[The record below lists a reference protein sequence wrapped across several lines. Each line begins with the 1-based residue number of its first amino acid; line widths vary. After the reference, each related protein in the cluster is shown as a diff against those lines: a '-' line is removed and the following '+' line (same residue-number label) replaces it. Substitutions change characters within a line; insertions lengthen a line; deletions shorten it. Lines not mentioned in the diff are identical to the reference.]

1 MNLYVFLGD
10 LSSDNNV
17 KGSGQMIFVKISD
30 LKNGMRLARPIYA
43 KTGVLLYER
52 NSKLTSQAIE
62 SIKSFGL
69 IGMFI
74 LEPAEPVPPM
84 TQADMDFERFQTMN
98 TFSIKEELEK
108 IKKTGHPSKIQIIVS
123 NIIKVY
129 GHLDKKINFVQN
141 LRSKEDYIYKHALN
155 VSILC
160 TLMASYMNVKVSD
173 QNECVTAAI
182 IHDIGMLLVPQELL
196 DKEDKDDDDIRT
208 ITAARTKGYDI
219 IESAFS
225 SHPNVKRICLQTAS
239 KADSRENVKMVDGA
253 KILAVADTFDSM
265 TAMQLDKPPAS
276 EVAAIKYLIENP
288 EKFDKES
295 VDALTRTINIL
306 SPGVSV
312 ELNTGDKALILAEN
326 QENILKPMLLN
337 FRNNTIMDLSNEI
350 DYGDVSIVDAMKTM
364 DNRCIMDTKTL
375 AKYGVKVDDQD
386 YVDVPGDQQNS

>member
-1 MNLYVFLGD
+1 MNLYVFLGV
-10 LSSDNNV
+10 SSDNNV

-98 TFSIKEELEK
+98 TFYIKEELEK

>member
-1 MNLYVFLGD
+1 
-10 LSSDNNV
+10 
-17 KGSGQMIFVKISD
+17 MIFVKISD

-312 ELNTGDKALILAEN
+312 ELNPGDKALILAEN

>member
-1 MNLYVFLGD
+1 MNLYVFLGV
-10 LSSDNNV
+10 SSDNNV

-173 QNECVTAAI
+173 QKEFVTDAL

>member
-1 MNLYVFLGD
+1 MNLYVFLGV
-10 LSSDNNV
+10 SSDNNV

-350 DYGDVSIVDAMKTM
+350 DYGDGSIVDAMKTM

>member
-1 MNLYVFLGD
+1 
-10 LSSDNNV
+10 
-17 KGSGQMIFVKISD
+17 
-30 LKNGMRLARPIYA
+30 
-43 KTGVLLYER
+43 
-52 NSKLTSQAIE
+52 
-62 SIKSFGL
+62 
-69 IGMFI
+69 
-74 LEPAEPVPPM
+74 
-84 TQADMDFERFQTMN
+84 
-98 TFSIKEELEK
+98 
-108 IKKTGHPSKIQIIVS
+108 
-123 NIIKVY
+123 
-129 GHLDKKINFVQN
+129 
-141 LRSKEDYIYKHALN
+141 
-155 VSILC
+155 
-160 TLMASYMNVKVSD
+160 MASYMNVKVSD

-239 KADSRENVKMVDGA
+239 KADSHDNVKMVDGA

>member
-1 MNLYVFLGD
+1 
-10 LSSDNNV
+10 
-17 KGSGQMIFVKISD
+17 MIFVKISD

-337 FRNNTIMDLSNEI
+337 FRNNTIMDLSNEL

>member
-1 MNLYVFLGD
+1 
-10 LSSDNNV
+10 
-17 KGSGQMIFVKISD
+17 MIFVKISD

-364 DNRCIMDTKTL
+364 DNRCSMDTKTL
-375 AKYGVKVDDQD
+375 AKYGVNVDDQD

>member
-1 MNLYVFLGD
+1 MNLYVFLGV
-10 LSSDNNV
+10 SSDNNV

>member
-1 MNLYVFLGD
+1 MNLYVFLGV
-10 LSSDNNV
+10 SSDNNV

-265 TAMQLDKPPAS
+265 TAMQLDKPHAS

>member
-1 MNLYVFLGD
+1 
-10 LSSDNNV
+10 
-17 KGSGQMIFVKISD
+17 
-30 LKNGMRLARPIYA
+30 
-43 KTGVLLYER
+43 
-52 NSKLTSQAIE
+52 
-62 SIKSFGL
+62 
-69 IGMFI
+69 
-74 LEPAEPVPPM
+74 
-84 TQADMDFERFQTMN
+84 
-98 TFSIKEELEK
+98 
-108 IKKTGHPSKIQIIVS
+108 
-123 NIIKVY
+123 
-129 GHLDKKINFVQN
+129 
-141 LRSKEDYIYKHALN
+141 
-155 VSILC
+155 
-160 TLMASYMNVKVSD
+160 
-173 QNECVTAAI
+173 
-182 IHDIGMLLVPQELL
+182 
-196 DKEDKDDDDIRT
+196 
-208 ITAARTKGYDI
+208 
-219 IESAFS
+219 
-225 SHPNVKRICLQTAS
+225 
-239 KADSRENVKMVDGA
+239 
-253 KILAVADTFDSM
+253 M

>member
-1 MNLYVFLGD
+1 MNLYVFLGV
-10 LSSDNNV
+10 SSDNNV

-225 SHPNVKRICLQTAS
+225 SHPNIKRICLQTAS

>member
-1 MNLYVFLGD
+1 MNLYVFLGV
-10 LSSDNNV
+10 SSDNNV

-129 GHLDKKINFVQN
+129 GHLDKKISFVQN

>member
-1 MNLYVFLGD
+1 
-10 LSSDNNV
+10 
-17 KGSGQMIFVKISD
+17 MIFVKISD

>member
-1 MNLYVFLGD
+1 
-10 LSSDNNV
+10 V

>member
-1 MNLYVFLGD
+1 MNLYVFLGV
-10 LSSDNNV
+10 SSDNNV

-239 KADSRENVKMVDGA
+239 KADSRENVKMVDWA